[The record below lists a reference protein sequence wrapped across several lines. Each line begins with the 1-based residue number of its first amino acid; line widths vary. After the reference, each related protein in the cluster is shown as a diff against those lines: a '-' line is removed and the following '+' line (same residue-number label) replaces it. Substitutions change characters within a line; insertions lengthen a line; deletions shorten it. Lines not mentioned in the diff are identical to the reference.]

1 MAKRKKAAARKT
13 RTTADL
19 AVPLRLVEQVIGQ
32 EKSVDIIRK
41 AAKQKRHVMLV
52 GTPGTG
58 KSMLAQAMSELLPAE
73 QLEDILIEE
82 NPENENLPRAKT
94 VKAGEGKKLVDG
106 MRMKTQLGGKDMN
119 IVYVFFLFIASFFLL
134 AYGRQQLGDVIT
146 AAMLIGLF
154 LVSGVM
160 MLGSQLSRGRA
171 GAGYEPMKMLV
182 DNSANKTAPF
192 IDATGA
198 RAGALLGDVK
208 HDPFQSFDGGTLVDG
223 ADESME
229 KLWKKMA
236 KKHASLIERNGEGY
250 EAIVLPKSERV
261 YAYGLKA
268 GRVVKSRIRVIN
280 RRPYR
285 GNVVRIKAG
294 RRTITTTPEHRFYSK
309 TRKTAKTL
317 RKGAPL
323 VVRR

>member
-1 MAKRKKAAARKT
+1 MAKRTAAKKA

-19 AVPLRLVEQVIGQ
+19 AVPPRLVDQVIGQ
-32 EKSVDIIRK
+32 EKSVDIIKK

-58 KSMLAQAMSELLPAE
+58 KSMLAQAMAELLPPE

-94 VKAGEGKKLVDG
+94 VKAGEGRKIVDE

-119 IVYVFFLFIASFFLL
+119 VVYVFFLFIASFLLL

-171 GAGYEPMKMLV
+171 GAGYEPIKMLV

-208 HDPFQSFDGGTLVDG
+208 HDPFQSCYGETKIDGTN
-223 ADESME
+223 ETME
-229 KLWKKMA
+229 TVWKKMA
-236 KKHASLIERNGEGY
+236 RKHASLIERNEDGY
-250 EAIVLPKSERV
+250 EAIVLPKNERV
-261 YAYGLKA
+261 YAYGMKA

-285 GNVVRIKAG
+285 GKIVRVKAG
-294 RRTITTTPEHRFYSK
+294 ERAIITTPEHKFYSK
-309 TRKTAKTL
+309 KGRKAASSL
-317 RKGAPL
+317 RRGTPL